1 MKRTIKIII
10 IFLIIIIGIIIIDT
24 IQAKVLD
31 SSPFIKIT
39 ENYNKGIVLKKE
51 KGILVYTYVFQNDQK
66 VTVFK
71 WKKYAPPL
79 DEQLDLNKEGNE
91 METMSITLNK
101 QKYAVALEDNA
112 SVQAL
117 LKMLPLEL
125 TMQELN
131 GNEKYVYLENTLPTD
146 SQDIG
151 NIQKGDVMLYGNN
164 CLVIFYKSF
173 STSYRY
179 TKIGHITNL
188 PDLGNED
195 ITITI
200 QK

>member
-10 IFLIIIIGIIIIDT
+10 IILAIIIGIIIIDT

-39 ENYNKGIVLKKE
+39 EDYNKGNVLKKE
-51 KGILVYTYVFQNDQK
+51 KGILVYTYVFQNNQK
-66 VTVFK
+66 VTAFK
-71 WKKYAPPL
+71 WGKYAPPL

-101 QKYAVALEDNA
+101 QKYDVVLEDNA
-112 SVQAL
+112 SVQQL

-131 GNEKYVYLENTLPTD
+131 GNEKYVYLDNTLPTD

-173 STSYRY
+173 PTSYRY

-188 PDLGNED
+188 PDLGSGD
-195 ITITI
+195 ITVTI

>member
-1 MKRTIKIII
+1 M
-10 IFLIIIIGIIIIDT
+10 
-24 IQAKVLD
+24 
-31 SSPFIKIT
+31 
-39 ENYNKGIVLKKE
+39 
-51 KGILVYTYVFQNDQK
+51 VYTYVFQNDQK

-71 WKKYAPPL
+71 WEKYAPPL
-79 DEQLDLNKEGNE
+79 DEQLDLNKEDNE

-101 QKYAVALEDNA
+101 QKYAVVLEDNA

-131 GNEKYVYLENTLPTD
+131 GNEKYVYLDNTLPTN

-179 TKIGHITNL
+179 TKIVHITNL
-188 PDLGNED
+188 SDLGNED